1 MTAKNVLLAAD
12 DDTRR
17 RWKVWNAV
25 LKTLQVHALLDYR
38 GGKMNSSHILVL
50 LKWDDD
56 VISKKSQIRRFG
68 FSKSLLQSRSSKWRR
83 WGYKGTMKKL
93 PDEAKVFLTRAEIL
107 SFFFFLRV
115 VVEESALERDY
126 ERIHCTTLVNF

>member
-1 MTAKNVLLAAD
+1 
-12 DDTRR
+12 
-17 RWKVWNAV
+17 
-25 LKTLQVHALLDYR
+25 
-38 GGKMNSSHILVL
+38 
-50 LKWDDD
+50 
-56 VISKKSQIRRFG
+56 
-68 FSKSLLQSRSSKWRR
+68 
-83 WGYKGTMKKL
+83 MKKL